1 MRAWI
6 TVIVAAPATEA
17 ANEPLAVFARRR
29 QVIVTRQG
37 GYTRVV
43 LRIEEPS
50 ALPSRPEWA

>member
-1 MRAWI
+1 
-6 TVIVAAPATEA
+6 
-17 ANEPLAVFARRR
+17 VFARRR

-50 ALPSRPEWA
+50 PLPSRPEWA